1 MKAKVRFISS
11 LMITAGLV
19 FGSQSWALAK
29 KGPKISVGDDPS
41 IKNGSPGF
49 VLVEVSDYQ

>member
-1 MKAKVRFISS
+1 MKRNARLLS
-11 LMITAGLV
+11 LLLMTAGLWA
-19 FGSQSWALAK
+19 GAQSWALAK

-41 IKNGSPGF
+41 IKNGSPAF

>member
-1 MKAKVRFISS
+1 MKDSLRAISA
-11 LMITAGLV
+11 LVIMAGLV
-19 FGSQSWALAK
+19 LGSQAWALSK

-41 IKNGSPGF
+41 IKNGSPQF

>member
-1 MKAKVRFISS
+1 MTRNLRVISS
-11 LMITAGLV
+11 LVIAAGLLL
-19 FGSQSWALAK
+19 GSQAWALPK

-41 IKNGSPGF
+41 IKNGSPQF